1 MPVDAV
7 EFERRRRKQGGMCSI
22 KSLLCCLTVLVGQ
35 PSLRKSSKK
44 KQSQQQPVEF
54 VRTFEDDDSFGYN
67 FDEQISPRVMA
78 RLAGASRSID

>member
-22 KSLLCCLTVLVGQ
+22 KSLVCCLTVLVGQ

-44 KQSQQQPVEF
+44 KQSQQPVEF

-67 FDEQISPRVMA
+67 FDEQMSPRVMT
-78 RLAGASRSID
+78 RLAGAGRSID